1 MNTICNYFTLYSI
14 DSFENVRSK
23 WYPEVQHHC
32 PDIPVI
38 LVGTKKDLRD
48 AIENKRNSDELNSR
62 PKNGFGSR
70 GDTLKKRRM
79 LKKSK
84 SRDSILSFESA
95 QSMQSIYEETASTLV
110 NELYNVVKYVECS
123 SKTGEGVKEVF
134 EEAIRAVINPK
145 VEKEVTTS
153 RCAIF

>member
-1 MNTICNYFTLYSI
+1 M
-14 DSFENVRSK
+14 
-23 WYPEVQHHC
+23 
-32 PDIPVI
+32 
-38 LVGTKKDLRD
+38 GTKKDLRD

-145 VEKEVTTS
+145 VEKEVTT
-153 RCAIF
+153 RKCAIF